1 LFESPSLLLGWDFF
15 LSFFKNNCKKV
26 FLLTKC
32 LYICPSN
39 KAKTK
44 TNNMKNELFLELQKA
59 NLDLDR
65 FFNISINHSNVRA
78 MADYDTQL
86 EQDLLKDNFVRF
98 YCLYDNTRLDMIEYK
113 KGNLQ
118 IVLSK

>member
-1 LFESPSLLLGWDFF
+1 
-15 LSFFKNNCKKV
+15 
-26 FLLTKC
+26 
-32 LYICPSN
+32 
-39 KAKTK
+39 
-44 TNNMKNELFLELQKA
+44 MKNELFLELQDA

-86 EQDLLKDNFVRF
+86 EQDLLNNNFERF
-98 YCLYDNTRLDMIEYK
+98 YYLYDDTRTDMIEYK

-118 IVLSK
+118 IVLSN

>member
-1 LFESPSLLLGWDFF
+1 
-15 LSFFKNNCKKV
+15 
-26 FLLTKC
+26 
-32 LYICPSN
+32 
-39 KAKTK
+39 
-44 TNNMKNELFLELQKA
+44 MKNELFLELQKA

-65 FFNISINHSNVRA
+65 FFNISINRSYVRL

-86 EQDLLKDNFVRF
+86 EQDLLNDNFVRF
-98 YCLYDNTRLDMIEYK
+98 YYLYDNTRLDMIEYK

>member
-1 LFESPSLLLGWDFF
+1 
-15 LSFFKNNCKKV
+15 
-26 FLLTKC
+26 
-32 LYICPSN
+32 
-39 KAKTK
+39 
-44 TNNMKNELFLELQKA
+44 MKNKLFLELQKA

-86 EQDLLKDNFVRF
+86 EQDLLNDNFVRF
-98 YCLYDNTRLDMIEYK
+98 YGLYDKKRLDMIEYK

>member
-1 LFESPSLLLGWDFF
+1 
-15 LSFFKNNCKKV
+15 
-26 FLLTKC
+26 
-32 LYICPSN
+32 
-39 KAKTK
+39 
-44 TNNMKNELFLELQKA
+44 MKNELFLELQNA

-65 FFNISINHSNVRA
+65 FFVISINHSNVRA

-86 EQDLLKDNFVRF
+86 EQDLLNDNFVRF
-98 YCLYDNTRLDMIEYK
+98 YYLYDNTRLDMIEYK

>member
-1 LFESPSLLLGWDFF
+1 
-15 LSFFKNNCKKV
+15 
-26 FLLTKC
+26 
-32 LYICPSN
+32 
-39 KAKTK
+39 
-44 TNNMKNELFLELQKA
+44 MKNELFLELQKA

-86 EQDLLKDNFVRF
+86 EQDLLNDNFVRF
-98 YCLYDNTRLDMIEYK
+98 YGLYDKKRLDMLEYK

>member
-1 LFESPSLLLGWDFF
+1 
-15 LSFFKNNCKKV
+15 
-26 FLLTKC
+26 
-32 LYICPSN
+32 
-39 KAKTK
+39 
-44 TNNMKNELFLELQKA
+44 MKNKLFLELQKA

-86 EQDLLKDNFVRF
+86 EQDLLNDNFVRF
-98 YCLYDNTRLDMIEYK
+98 YYLYDNTRLDMIEYK

>member
-1 LFESPSLLLGWDFF
+1 
-15 LSFFKNNCKKV
+15 
-26 FLLTKC
+26 
-32 LYICPSN
+32 
-39 KAKTK
+39 
-44 TNNMKNELFLELQKA
+44 MKNELFLELQKA

-86 EQDLLKDNFVRF
+86 EQDLLNDNFVRF
-98 YCLYDNTRLDMIEYK
+98 YYLYDNTRLDMIEYK

>member
-1 LFESPSLLLGWDFF
+1 
-15 LSFFKNNCKKV
+15 
-26 FLLTKC
+26 
-32 LYICPSN
+32 
-39 KAKTK
+39 
-44 TNNMKNELFLELQKA
+44 MKNELFLELQKA

-86 EQDLLKDNFVRF
+86 EQDLLNDNFVRF
-98 YCLYDNTRLDMIEYK
+98 YGLYDKKRLDMIEYK

>member
-1 LFESPSLLLGWDFF
+1 
-15 LSFFKNNCKKV
+15 
-26 FLLTKC
+26 
-32 LYICPSN
+32 
-39 KAKTK
+39 
-44 TNNMKNELFLELQKA
+44 MKNELFLELQKA

-86 EQDLLKDNFVRF
+86 EQDLLNDNFVRF
-98 YCLYDNTRLDMIEYK
+98 YYLYDNTRLDMLEYK

>member
-1 LFESPSLLLGWDFF
+1 
-15 LSFFKNNCKKV
+15 
-26 FLLTKC
+26 
-32 LYICPSN
+32 
-39 KAKTK
+39 
-44 TNNMKNELFLELQKA
+44 MKNELFLELQKA

-86 EQDLLKDNFVRF
+86 EQDLLNDNFVRF
-98 YCLYDNTRLDMIEYK
+98 YYLYDNTRLDMIEYK

-118 IVLSK
+118 IVLSN